1 MKTYEKIRTIST
13 THSGDRFAV
22 AEFEKRVQVWDLTSG
37 LLRVLD
43 TDFDFGG
50 NRVSI
55 SPSGKYMT
63 VGSYDKNSITT
74 YSVDSGKILW
84 TRKDLKK
91 CGTVKHFGLDTE
103 WVFVTLERQ
112 ATHILSS
119 ETGETIQKVT
129 GAQGLWGLGS
139 QTHTVI
145 EKHDRLNLVDKDFK
159 TLKTSSK
166 RTFAVL
172 DSSYSTDKLFV
183 SYSSGPLESIDLMNF
198 ESTWAIKP
206 VGHFLDVGFISLTDK
221 VAGIR
226 WEYEKGSNKFLSVLN
241 HSTGNVENEFD
252 LGDIV
257 EHSFL
262 KQGKYLLTSTGKLI
276 STVDGKTVG
285 EFDFENN

>member
-22 AEFEKRVQVWDLTSG
+22 AEFEKRMQIWDLDSG
-37 LLRVLD
+37 LLRVIE

-50 NRVSI
+50 RRLSI
-55 SPSGKYMT
+55 SPSGKYLT
-63 VGSYDKNSITT
+63 VGSYNKNSITT
-74 YSVDSGKILW
+74 YSVDTGEILW

-91 CGTVKHFGLDTE
+91 CGTVQHFDFDTE
-103 WVFVTLERQ
+103 LVFVTLERQ

-119 ETGETIQKVT
+119 ATGETIQKIT

-139 QTHTVI
+139 QTQVII
-145 EKHDRLNLVDKDFK
+145 EKHDRINLVDKDFK
-159 TLKTSSK
+159 TVKTSPK
-166 RTFAVL
+166 RTFAIL
-172 DSSYSTDKLFV
+172 DSSFSIDKLFV
-183 SYSSGPLESIDLMNF
+183 SYSAGPLESIDL
-198 ESTWAIKP
+198 ESFVPTWTNKP
-206 VGHFLDVGFISLTDK
+206 VGHFLDTVFNSSDNK
-221 VAGIR
+221 VIGIR

-241 HSTGNVENEFD
+241 SSTGNIENEFD

-276 STVDGKTVG
+276 STVEGKTMK
-285 EFDFENN
+285 EFDFENS